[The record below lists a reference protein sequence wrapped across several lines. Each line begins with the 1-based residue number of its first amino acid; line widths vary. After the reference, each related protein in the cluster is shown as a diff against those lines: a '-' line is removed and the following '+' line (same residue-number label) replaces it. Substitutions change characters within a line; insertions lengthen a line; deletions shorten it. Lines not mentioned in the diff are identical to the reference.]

1 MDLRICNLIF
11 IYDNSYKKTMNTKY
25 KNEIKNL
32 KKITTNNGA
41 KSNFPNI

>member
-11 IYDNSYKKTMNTKY
+11 IYDNSYKKTMNTK
-25 KNEIKNL
+25 KWNKKF

>member
-11 IYDNSYKKTMNTKY
+11 IYDNSYKKTMTQN